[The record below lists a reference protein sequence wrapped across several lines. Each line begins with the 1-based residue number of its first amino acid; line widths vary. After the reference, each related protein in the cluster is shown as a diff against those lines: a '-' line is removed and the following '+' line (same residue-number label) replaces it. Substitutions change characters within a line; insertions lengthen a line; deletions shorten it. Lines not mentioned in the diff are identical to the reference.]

1 MLSNKQFQVLRVLA
15 TVGSGLSQRQIAQQ
29 AGISIGAVNS
39 ALKECEAA
47 GYIEGGAL
55 SDGGRFALEPYRVDN
70 AIIMAA
76 GLSSRFAPI
85 SYEKP
90 KGLLR
95 VRGEVLLERQIEQ
108 LQAAGIDDITIVV
121 GYKMESF
128 FYLRNKY
135 HVDIVVNEDYARRNN
150 NSTLWCVRERLSNTL
165 ICSSDIYYT
174 DNPFSRYEF
183 GAYYA
188 SQHVDGSTREW
199 CMETGSA
206 GRITRVTIGGSDAW
220 IMLGHAYFDRA
231 FSQTFVNILEREYDL
246 PETADK
252 LWESIYIEH
261 IKELAMALRPYPEG
275 TIHEFDSLD
284 ELREF
289 DPHFMENVDSEVF
302 DNIVSVLGCK
312 KEDIHGFYPLKQGI
326 TNLSAHFA
334 VGDKHYVYRHPGVGT
349 DQLIDR
355 TAERQALILARD
367 LGLDGTFLY
376 EDPQK
381 GWKISRFISD
391 ARNLDASSDDDLK
404 AAMTMARTLHESDA
418 RLDRQFDYYQESL
431 RYTRILED
439 HGDGLPRG
447 FEELAGKMSKLA
459 ACVQGDEMPV
469 CVNHNDFFDS
479 NFLIGADGTY
489 HLIDWEYAGMSD
501 CANDFGTFVVCC
513 KLSKERADLAL
524 EYYFGRTPSDGE
536 RRHFWALVVLAG
548 WCWYVWSL
556 VKEAEGDNV
565 DAWMFVYYSYAADY
579 VDEVLSLY
587 GCSN

>member
-15 TVGSGLSQRQIAQQ
+15 TVEGRLSQRQIAKQ
-29 AGISIGAVNS
+29 AGISIGAVNTS
-39 ALKECEAA
+39 LKECEAE
-47 GYIEGGAL
+47 GYIANGVLTEHGL
-55 SDGGRFALEPYRVDN
+55 SALEPYRVEN
-70 AIIMAA
+70 AIVMAA

-108 LQAAGIDDITIVV
+108 LKAAGIDDITIVV

-128 FYLRNKY
+128 FYLRSKY
-135 HVDIVVNEDYARRNN
+135 HVDIVVNADYARRNN
-150 NSTLWCVRERLSNTL
+150 NSTLWCVRDRLSNTL

-188 SQHVDGSTREW
+188 SQYIEGSTKEW
-199 CMETGSA
+199 CIETGTA
-206 GRITRVTIGGSDAW
+206 GRINKVAIGGSDAW

-231 FSQTFVNILEREYDL
+231 FSRAFVNILEREYDL

-252 LWESIYIEH
+252 LWESIYIDH
-261 IKELAMALRPYPEG
+261 IKELKMVLRPYPSD

-334 VGDKHYVYRHPGVGT
+334 VGENHYVYRHPGAGT

-355 TAERQALILARD
+355 TAERQALVLASD

-376 EDPQK
+376 EDPEK
-381 GWKISRFISD
+381 GWKISRFVSD
-391 ARNLDASSDDDLK
+391 ARNLDASNDNDLK
-404 AAMTMARTLHESDA
+404 AAMTMARKLHDSGA
-418 RLDRQFDYYQESL
+418 HLDRQFDYYQESL
-431 RYTRILED
+431 RYTRILKD
-439 HGDGLPRG
+439 HDDELPCG
-447 FEELAGKMSKLA
+447 FEELAQKISKLA
-459 ACVQGDEMPV
+459 VCAQKDNMPV

-479 NFLIGADGTY
+479 NFLIGTDGTY

-524 EYYFGRTPSDGE
+524 TYYFGRLPTAEE

-565 DAWMFVYYSYAADY
+565 DSWMFVYYSYAADY
-579 VDEVLSLY
+579 VDDVLALY
-587 GCSN
+587 SSSN